1 MQGGFVVEIRLGVY
15 KERDWNAK
23 GIEAEKIIAAWN
35 YGEERE
41 GGVSGI
47 VCVCECECVCE
58 KAD

>member
-1 MQGGFVVEIRLGVY
+1 MGCRLKQRGYVVEIRLGGD

-41 GGVSGI
+41 
-47 VCVCECECVCE
+47 
-58 KAD
+58 